1 MKRTFRRLC
10 SALLAAAFFVNVAS
24 PAALALAEDSPDQQ
38 TESDP
43 SAFEVTTTKPA
54 DADIAVFSVL
64 ITPESSSRSADDDY
78 ETTEYLSTEFTAINS
93 SHSALDL
100 TATLTGEN
108 ADAFQ
113 LEGGTIHLLADSQ
126 QQIAVVSP
134 KLGLK
139 AGTYTAQLEVS
150 SAGVPL
156 ANTPTASIT
165 FTVKKTY
172 TAERVGEYRDLIL
185 THQWREHFSVDA
197 LVLLLYDADALPE
210 GKVFKEWK
218 ILDAEG
224 KTITPEYTKQYN
236 GFCFTM
242 PESDV
247 TVELVLADAAPT
259 PPADDPN
266 NKPVDS
272 PADDPD
278 DKPADDK
285 PTDDPVDDPTG
296 PIGPIQSP
304 ADAAS
309 GIAGGV
315 MIAGV
320 LGAAGYFA
328 GTQLY
333 LRTVLP
339 AGSTIPTTRAA
350 LALLLW
356 TAAGKPQPAA
366 APQFADVTDP
376 DTACAAQWAVE
387 QGLLKAAADGTF
399 QPDRH
404 VTRVQVIRSWNAS
417 QR

>member
-38 TESDP
+38 TEADH
-43 SAFEVTTTKPA
+43 SAFEVTSTKPA
-54 DADIAVFSVL
+54 DADSTAPYVSISP
-64 ITPESSSRSADDDY
+64 TSRSYFVSDF
-78 ETTEYLSTEFTAINS
+78 EYDASQTPDHSRIEFEFFVQST
-93 SHSALDL
+93 SALDL

-113 LEGGTIHLLADSQ
+113 LEGGSIHLLPDNP
-126 QQIAVVSP
+126 QQIAVVTP
-134 KLGLK
+134 KPGLK

-156 ANTPTASIT
+156 ANTPTASISLT
-165 FTVKKTY
+165 IQKTY
-172 TAERVGEYRDLIL
+172 AAERVGEYRDLIQSY
-185 THQWREHFSVDA
+185 HWSERSPA
-197 LVLLLYDADALPE
+197 NSPVLLLYDADALPE

-218 ILDAEG
+218 VLDAEG
-224 KTITPEYTKQYN
+224 KTITPEYVEQYN

-242 PESDV
+242 PESNV

-259 PPADDPN
+259 PPAG
-266 NKPVDS
+266 
-272 PADDPD
+272 DPD

-296 PIGPIQSP
+296 PIDPIQSP

-315 MIAGV
+315 MIAGA

-366 APQFADVTDP
+366 IPQFADVTAP

-387 QGLLKAAADGTF
+387 QGLLKAAAEGSF